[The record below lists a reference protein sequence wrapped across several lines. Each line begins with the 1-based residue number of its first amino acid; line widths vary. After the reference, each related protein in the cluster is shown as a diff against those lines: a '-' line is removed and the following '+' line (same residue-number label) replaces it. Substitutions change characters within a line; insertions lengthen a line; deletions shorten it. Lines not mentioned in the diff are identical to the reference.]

1 MSYTFRN
8 TDKRGETRQITILER
23 DEFIV
28 LNDEEKLDYQSGPKI
43 KEDEEE
49 KPSLNTLH
57 IQGLI
62 YDIIHEEMPNG
73 IANMLEE
80 FMEANYIEKYNEGSI
95 EYPLRSDREEFF
107 WNFIDTE
114 GGDGAQDDIDLFI
127 VNQFYKN
134 DHLYSVLID
143 KCSTIRKNSPHYSY

>member
-1 MSYTFRN
+1 MSYTFKN
-8 TDKRGETRQITILER
+8 TDKLGETRQITILER

-114 GGDGAQDDIDLFI
+114 GGDDAQDDIDLFI

-143 KCSTIRKNSPHYSY
+143 KCNTIK